1 MEATHKTEGASNAP
15 FSVSEQ
21 RTSPRPL
28 GAAFKPPVITDE
40 ALTVPTLREAAD
52 AYMVWHARA
61 SNRTDRSTAS
71 RVLFW
76 IDCLGDRSLADIKR
90 NHITQALQWLVKRG
104 AMRYH
109 RQGSDRRNGTL
120 VPLGRP
126 VSNATLNRHV
136 AALGGI
142 YKYAHQHHLLSQD
155 VTSPTW
161 GIRKLP
167 ERELHEKYL
176 RQEEVAAMVTVAR
189 AHDRRWGKLAA
200 LLLLGLHTGLRF
212 SNIAGLTWADVDLD
226 ARTVVVGRDDT
237 KNGAPI
243 YNPLSKEA
251 VAELRKVPGTRAL
264 DAKVFCGK
272 NPAVAHDWRRLWKK
286 VAEQAGLGDR
296 NFHQLRHGAGSA
308 FAKAGL
314 GQAQV
319 MKLMGHKSLAA
330 SARYMHL
337 SLEDKRDA
345 IDKVF
350 G

>member
-1 MEATHKTEGASNAP
+1 METTRKNQGAINAP
-15 FSVSEQ
+15 LCFSEQ
-21 RTSPRPL
+21 RTSQRRNVP
-28 GAAFKPPVITDE
+28 GIAPPVITDD
-40 ALTVPTLREAAD
+40 ALPVPTLREAAE
-52 AYMVWHARA
+52 AYMVWHTRA
-61 SNRTDRSTAS
+61 SDRMDRSTAS
-71 RVLFW
+71 RVEFW
-76 IDCLGDRSLADIKR
+76 IDCLGDRSLADVRR

-109 RQGSDRRNGTL
+109 RQGPDRRNGVL
-120 VPLGRP
+120 VPLDRP

-176 RQEEVAAMVTVAR
+176 RQEEVADMVKVAR
-189 AHDRRWGKLAA
+189 VLDRRWGKMVA

-212 SNIAGLTWADVDLD
+212 SNIAGLTWGDIDLD
-226 ARTVVVGRDDT
+226 GRTVVVGRDDT

-243 YNPLSKEA
+243 YNPLSREV
-251 VAELRKVPGTRAL
+251 VAELRKVPGTRAT